1 MHRQDLRPSTNSSFS
16 GIVNWQ
22 EHIKIYAYCWRK
34 YNWEGS
40 LEHLTCFCPKTNVFW
55 AKITEVMTKNYIQAW
70 ESCFS
75 SSGAVMGTGNLRE
88 RIKGRSDILCSKG
101 AHGGGDVRSSK
112 SLQARPSLWLQAAP
126 GGVLWGREQGWEW
139 GWLHLPLV
147 SSSSSNSN
155 STCKFCTK
163 QAVIF
168 KGNGSR
174 WALDLQ
180 PRCSTKIPHFPK
192 SSGSAAS
199 PGAVHGTLLHIGPK

>member
-70 ESCFS
+70 ESCFPS
-75 SSGAVMGTGNLRE
+75 SRVAMGIGNLCE

-101 AHGGGDVRSSK
+101 AHGGDVRS
-112 SLQARPSLWLQAAP
+112 
-126 GGVLWGREQGWEW
+126 
-139 GWLHLPLV
+139 
-147 SSSSSNSN
+147 
-155 STCKFCTK
+155 
-163 QAVIF
+163 
-168 KGNGSR
+168 NGSR
-174 WALDLQ
+174 WALDLR
-180 PRCSTKIPHFPK
+180 PRCSTKIPRFPK

-199 PGAVHGTLLHIGPK
+199 PGAVHGTLLHISPK

>member
-75 SSGAVMGTGNLRE
+75 SSGAVMGTGNLCE

-126 GGVLWGREQGWEW
+126 GGGSVGQRAGLGVG
-139 GWLHLPLV
+139 LAP
-147 SSSSSNSN
+147 SSSG
-155 STCKFCTK
+155 
-163 QAVIF
+163 Q
-168 KGNGSR
+168 
-174 WALDLQ
+174 Q
-180 PRCSTKIPHFPK
+180 QQQQQQ
-192 SSGSAAS
+192 
-199 PGAVHGTLLHIGPK
+199 LHMQVLHKAGCDIQRQW